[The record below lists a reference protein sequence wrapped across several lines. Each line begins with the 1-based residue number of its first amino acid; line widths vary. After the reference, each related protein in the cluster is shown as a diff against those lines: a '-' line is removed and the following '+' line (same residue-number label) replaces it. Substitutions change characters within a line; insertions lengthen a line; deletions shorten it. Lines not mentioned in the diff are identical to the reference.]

1 MNNKPEYEI
10 DTCSIIVTKHF
21 RNKYLK
27 KWNWDMIDLRNAI
40 KEAHHIDKVG
50 KEKYEVYV
58 RKNGSKKIILA
69 YQQMENIII
78 VISGAEGK

>member
-1 MNNKPEYEI
+1 MNTKPEYEI

-27 KWNWDMIDLRNAI
+27 KWNWDVIDLRNAI
-40 KEAHHIDKVG
+40 KEAYQVDKVG

-69 YQQMENIII
+69 YQQMEKSII

>member
-10 DTCSIIVTKHF
+10 DTCFIIVTKHF

-40 KEAHHIDKVG
+40 KEAYQIDKVG

>member
-1 MNNKPEYEI
+1 M
-10 DTCSIIVTKHF
+10 TKHF

-40 KEAHHIDKVG
+40 KEAYQVDKVG

-69 YQQMENIII
+69 YQQMEDTLI

>member
-1 MNNKPEYEI
+1 
-10 DTCSIIVTKHF
+10 
-21 RNKYLK
+21 
-27 KWNWDMIDLRNAI
+27 MIDLRNAI
-40 KEAHHIDKVG
+40 KEAYQVDKVG

-69 YQQMENIII
+69 YQQMEDTLI